1 MFWTFMLETVAP
13 SVATAGGRRW
23 EVTKTDEKKLETRV
37 GTAPLMTDNVK
48 MPGEWKAESSA
59 STRDETLHVGGG
71 WAQKYQK
78 TILY

>member
-37 GTAPLMTDNVK
+37 GTAPLMTDKVK
-48 MPGEWKAESSA
+48 MPADWKAESSA